1 MSSAQGVFISTATA
15 IPVADA
21 YALPALE
28 TVLTE
33 LEKHPGSTSL
43 ALNMQELHVPLQ
55 AMVSVPVQAQVLADD
70 ERHAWH
76 VEIRAASRPQMY
88 PTFNGAL
95 RLVSCGERACE
106 LRLQGR
112 YQVPLGA
119 LGRVIDSTFLRGAVD
134 ASMQRFVREL
144 ADRVAMLARWAKLA

>member
-33 LEKHPGSTSL
+33 LNKHPGSASL
-43 ALNMQELHVPLQ
+43 ALNMQELHIPLQ
-55 AMVSVPVQAQVLADD
+55 AMISVPVEAQASPDGG
-70 ERHAWH
+70 RHAWH
-76 VEIRAASRPQMY
+76 LEIRAASRPQMY
-88 PTFNGAL
+88 PTFEGRL
-95 RLVSCGERACE
+95 RLAPAGERSSE
-106 LRLQGR
+106 LQLDGR

-119 LGRVIDSTFLRGAVD
+119 LGKALDSTFLRGAAH
-134 ASMQRFVREL
+134 ASVQRFVREL
-144 ADRVAMLARWAKLA
+144 AHRVAMLARWARLS